1 MAATFTTLEKV
12 KSLNDRAWE
21 EAVKDFMSPDDPP
34 TPENLDEVVKNVAD
48 LVGPHEGVVMM
59 HAAQAMGPEMGDE
72 NIVDL
77 PSEFFE
83 KLSDA
88 LGTEVSMV
96 PEEMTVSVRGVSRCV
111 STGQKIPLP
120 ESVERYAVVDGERH
134 NFHVVGC
141 LEEWIND
148 PCLWGLRK
156 SECCVDS
163 TQMESYMKIEP
174 KDYHPWKSI
183 FPVLAIYVKPRPP
196 KRTREDE
203 TTEETGERQRKKFK
217 SLFVSP
223 DALKGG
229 SDFSFDAVKE
239 DLSKAYDV
247 IAQSQANIERL
258 DAAKQKLAGRVNQ
271 DLFKEMTVAAMDR
284 LDEQGAHL
292 DRGSDD
298 EILGVLDY
306 DQINDALKLIKKHVR
321 RSQTGPVRTVK
332 RFKKL
337 VQRRMERHLDC
348 VEFMIAMA
356 ILGYLPKRVT
366 PLVYRK
372 LKWSKAEDLSKN
384 ITPLVYKEL
393 KWSRARDS

>member
-1 MAATFTTLEKV
+1 MVGIPNFKMATTYTTIASYNAAAMRGWKDGV
-12 KSLNDRAWE
+12 ASSLC
-21 EAVKDFMSPDDPP
+21 PP
-34 TPENLDEVVKNVAD
+34 NLSTPENLDEVVKNAAD
-48 LVGPHEGVVMM
+48 LVGNHEGVVMM
-59 HAAQAMGPEMGDE
+59 HAAEVVGPEMGDE

-83 KLSDA
+83 KLTKA

-96 PEEMTVSVRGVSRCV
+96 PEDMTVKVNGVGRCV
-111 STGQKIPLP
+111 STGQRIPLP
-120 ESVERYAVVDGERH
+120 RSVDRYAIIDGKRV
-134 NFHVVGC
+134 NYHVVGH
-141 LEEWIND
+141 LEKSITHPN
-148 PCLWGLRK
+148 LWGLKRMQ
-156 SECCVDS
+156 CCIDS

-174 KDYHPWKSI
+174 KDYHPWKSVV
-183 FPVLAIYVKPRPP
+183 PVLAIYVKPRPP

-223 DALKGG
+223 VALKGG
-229 SDFSFDAVKE
+229 SDFSFD
-239 DLSKAYDV
+239 V
-247 IAQSQANIERL
+247 IAKSQANIERL
-258 DAAKQKLAGRVNQ
+258 DATKQKLAARINQ
-271 DLFKEMTVAAMDR
+271 DLFKDMIVAAMDR

-306 DQINDALKLIKKHVR
+306 DQINDALKLIKKHAR
-321 RSQTGPVRTVK
+321 RSQRGPVRAVE
-332 RFKKL
+332 RFKEL
-337 VQRRMERHLDC
+337 VQSRMERHLDR

-366 PLVYRK
+366 PLVYKK
-372 LKWSKAEDLSKN
+372 LRWSKAKDLPKN
-384 ITPLVYKEL
+384 TTPLVYKEL